1 MEWELFETAIPGI
14 PNGASFYLYGG
25 IILLACFA
33 IIHYYLYMRLRD
45 TGYNKTI
52 FNFLLVEVPVDY
64 LRRRAKYG
72 WSPWPAYLMWPFLLI
87 GCCLFVIGVFRL

>member
-1 MEWELFETAIPGI
+1 MVWELFESVMPVIG
-14 PNGASFYLYGG
+14 NGASLYLYSG
-25 IILLACFA
+25 IILLAGFA

-45 TGYNKTI
+45 TGYDKTI

-72 WSPWPAYLMWPFLLI
+72 WSPWPAYLMWLFLLI
-87 GCCLFVIGVFRL
+87 GSCLLVIGVFRL

>member
-1 MEWELFETAIPGI
+1 MSWEPFETVTPGI
-14 PNGASFYLYGG
+14 HNSASFYLYSG

-45 TGYNKTI
+45 TGYDKTI
-52 FNFLLVEVPVDY
+52 FNFLLVEVPLDY
-64 LRRRAKYG
+64 LRRRMKYG

-87 GCCLFVIGVFRL
+87 GCSLFVIGVFRL